1 MISLPSFFYF
11 FSVRMSFDALV
22 ALAPSSFRRS
32 AFIVEILAP
41 VRMVENDM
49 EYTV

>member
-1 MISLPSFFYF
+1 
-11 FSVRMSFDALV
+11 MSFDALV